1 MHLIFEL
8 LVDVPMVE
16 VSVSKKPVQ
25 PPDNIVQ
32 VLFGILGDGHSVK
45 IIRVDYGRWII
56 QIMNHVVNCT
66 AVVWCAFVRG
76 TYENEFLIA
85 GHLGAGFRRA
95 NTKQLYYK

>member
-16 VSVSKKPVQ
+16 VGVSKKPVQ

-45 IIRVDYGRWII
+45 IIRVDYGR
-56 QIMNHVVNCT
+56 
-66 AVVWCAFVRG
+66 
-76 TYENEFLIA
+76 
-85 GHLGAGFRRA
+85 
-95 NTKQLYYK
+95 